1 MSRVSTVK
9 KLLKKI
15 PDSFWGAMVIIGLST
30 LPYFHDFITTENGLK
45 TWVPV
50 FGIENLLTDVNGR
63 VQGFSTYRVFLYTL
77 LIFIFASIG
86 WAGWYRSA
94 KDRYYGSALLL
105 AMVSGFYHVGL
116 IIFNLRKTV
125 GNEPTPKLLLLAVLF
140 LVLVYFSIKKNG
152 ISVRKIISWLLLTLM
167 ATLPFYHDII
177 TEIGVGLR
185 NWVPN
190 FGIEAMLTDDE
201 GYVRG
206 LRSYRILIYLFCI
219 NLFSHLG
226 WIGWFMDSRGR
237 RYRPFLLVPVALSLY
252 QVIVMAMSWQE
263 TEFNS
268 PSIKLYI
275 TIGLSIILAINFYY
289 NNKYA
294 PITKETLLNTKTIK
308 PTENENRQK

>member
-1 MSRVSTVK
+1 
-9 KLLKKI
+9 
-15 PDSFWGAMVIIGLST
+15 MVIIGLST

-50 FGIENLLTDVNGR
+50 FGIENLLTDANGR
-63 VQGFSTYRVFLYTL
+63 VHGFSTYRVFLYTL
-77 LIFIFASIG
+77 LIFVFASIG

-94 KDRYYGSALLL
+94 KDKFYGSALFL
-105 AMVSGFYHVGL
+105 AMASGFYHVGL

-125 GNEPTPKLLLLAVLF
+125 WNEPTPKLLLLAVLF
-140 LVLVYFSIKKNG
+140 LVLVYFSVKKNG
-152 ISVRKIISWLLLTLM
+152 ITTRKIISWLLLFLF

-185 NWVPN
+185 DWVPN

-219 NLFSHLG
+219 YLFSHLG

-252 QVIVMAMSWQE
+252 QVIVIAMSWQE

-275 TIGLSIILAINFYY
+275 TLVLSILLAINFFY
-289 NNKYA
+289 NNRFF
-294 PITKETLLNTKTIK
+294 TKPEITIK
-308 PTENENRQK
+308 NTTTIKSNENEN

>member
-1 MSRVSTVK
+1 
-9 KLLKKI
+9 
-15 PDSFWGAMVIIGLST
+15 MVIIGLST

-50 FGIENLLTDVNGR
+50 FGIENLLTDTNGR
-63 VQGFSTYRVFLYTL
+63 VHGFSTYRVFLYTL
-77 LIFIFASIG
+77 LIFVFASIG

-94 KDRYYGSALLL
+94 KDKFYGSALLL
-105 AMVSGFYHVGL
+105 AMASGFYHVGL

-125 GNEPTPKLLLLAVLF
+125 WNDPTPKLLLLAVLF
-140 LVLVYFSIKKNG
+140 LVLGYFSVKKNG
-152 ISVRKIISWLLLTLM
+152 INTRKIISWLLLFLF

-185 NWVPN
+185 DWVPN

-219 NLFSHLG
+219 YLFSHLG

-252 QVIVMAMSWQE
+252 QVIVIAMSWQE

-275 TIGLSIILAINFYY
+275 TLVLSILLAINFFY
-289 NNKYA
+289 NNKFF
-294 PITKETLLNTKTIK
+294 TKPEITIK
-308 PTENENRQK
+308 NTTTIKSNENEN